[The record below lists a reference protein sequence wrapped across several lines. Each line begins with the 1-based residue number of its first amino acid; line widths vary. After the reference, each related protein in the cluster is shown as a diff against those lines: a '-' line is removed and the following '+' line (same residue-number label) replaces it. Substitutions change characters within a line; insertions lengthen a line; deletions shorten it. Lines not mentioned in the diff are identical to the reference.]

1 MIKIQKD
8 DFLNFFI
15 VLQLAIWISILSFSF
30 YVCFEFFFFCERR
43 ECCSLIGLYVS
54 LSSRNAFL
62 SFFSFWYVN
71 YAPVPGDKF
80 CVSEEKSVVKYPSN
94 VVNVWFVI
102 LKQSFSPEKDLNY
115 LYFIWEKKSVRG
127 ISLPIYFIFFCENL
141 SIIIIF
147 YSFCFIY

>member
-1 MIKIQKD
+1 MFSPCSYIVSFQTSRFIIFWVLIKIQKMI
-8 DFLNFFI
+8 F
-15 VLQLAIWISILSFSF
+15 QISLLYCSLLSGFSF
-30 YVCFEFFFFCERR
+30 FLSLFMFALKIYFFCEWR

-54 LSSRNAFL
+54 LSSRNVFL

-102 LKQSFSPEKDLNY
+102 LEQSFSPEKDLNY
-115 LYFIWEKKSVRG
+115 
-127 ISLPIYFIFFCENL
+127 
-141 SIIIIF
+141 
-147 YSFCFIY
+147 